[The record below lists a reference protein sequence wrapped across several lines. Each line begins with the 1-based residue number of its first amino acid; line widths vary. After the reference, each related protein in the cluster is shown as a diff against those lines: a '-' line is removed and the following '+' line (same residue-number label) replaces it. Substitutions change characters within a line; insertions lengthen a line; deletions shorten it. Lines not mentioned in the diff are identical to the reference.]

1 MRDPRAVCMYR
12 CAGVV
17 FAFAVGG
24 AACAGEVLPARGSV
38 EIEFTP
44 GGRPEATLIALIDGA
59 RRSVRVQA
67 YSFTSRPIAAALIAA
82 RQRGVRVEVLADARM
97 NRRALGNVVPELL
110 AAGIPVAF
118 ETRYAAAHNKV
129 LIADADGPGC
139 VLATGSYNFTQAAK
153 TRNAENLLVVRDHCA
168 LAQRYL
174 DNWQRHRDE
183 ATPIHSLP
191 WNNTP

>member
-1 MRDPRAVCMYR
+1 MSDPRTVGMYR
-12 CAGVV
+12 GAAVL
-17 FAFAVGG
+17 FAFALGG
-24 AACAGEVLPARGSV
+24 VACAGEILPARGSV

-67 YSFTSRPIAAALIAA
+67 YAFTSRPIAAALIAA
-82 RQRGVRVEVLADARM
+82 RRRGVSVEVLADARM
-97 NRRALGNVVPELL
+97 NRRARGNVVPDLL
-110 AAGIPVAF
+110 AGGIPVAF

-139 VLATGSYNFTQAAK
+139 ALATGSYNFTQAAK

-191 WNNTP
+191 WTKTP